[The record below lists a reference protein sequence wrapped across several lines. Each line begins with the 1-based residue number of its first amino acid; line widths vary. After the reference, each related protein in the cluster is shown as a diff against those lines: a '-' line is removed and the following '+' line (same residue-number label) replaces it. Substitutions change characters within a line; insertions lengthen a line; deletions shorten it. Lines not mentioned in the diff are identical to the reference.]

1 MLSVD
6 QPDANYFRID
16 LPNSGKVI
24 LDKPLDFET
33 KTQLEVVIYAVV
45 GTTDFH
51 NTLSNV
57 H

>member
-45 GTTDFH
+45 GTTD
-51 NTLSNV
+51 
-57 H
+57 